1 MKILTLNHEF
11 PPVGGGAAPMSLQL
25 AKQFVS
31 MGHWVDVITMRW
43 RDMPAIEVIDGVTVY
58 RTWAVRKRP
67 DFCRTHEMATYLP
80 GAVGKAWRLA
90 RKNRYDVI
98 HTHFIIPGSP
108 LGWMIH
114 RLCGIPQV
122 VTCHGSDVPGYN
134 PDRFKLAHTLIK
146 PAWRFLANHADALV
160 CPSESLKRLLLKH
173 IPDLNVSVIPNGIDI
188 EKFPLPTAER
198 KNHILMCSR
207 MLPRKGFQYLIE
219 AVKDLSLD
227 WQVHLVGDGPYRPEL
242 EKLAQG
248 SKTPILFYG
257 WLDQQDEQFKR
268 LFRESSIFV
277 FPSEAE
283 NFPTVLLEAM
293 AAGVAV
299 ITSDA
304 GGCPEV
310 VGDAGL
316 IFPSQNVAAL
326 RNLLLTLVN
335 DAAKR
340 QEFSLAARR
349 RAEQFAWPA
358 IVQQYLEI
366 FETVVH
372 HK

>member
-1 MKILTLNHEF
+1 MNILTLNHEF

-25 AKQFVS
+25 AKQLVV
-31 MGHWVDVITMRW
+31 MGHRVDVITMRW
-43 RDMPAIEVIDGVTVY
+43 KNLPKKEVIDGVTIY
-58 RTWAVRKRP
+58 RTPAIRARP

-80 GAVGKAWRLA
+80 GAIGKAYHLA
-90 RKNRYDVI
+90 RKNSYDVI

-108 LGWMIH
+108 LGWIIH

-122 VTCHGSDVPGYN
+122 ITCHGSDVPGYN

-160 CPSESLKRLLLKH
+160 CPSDSLRRLLLKH
-173 IPDLNVSVIPNGIDI
+173 IPSLHISIIPNGIDI
-188 EKFPLPTAER
+188 SKFSPQPPDR
-198 KNHILMCSR
+198 KKNQILMCSR
-207 MLPRKGFQYLIE
+207 MLPRKGFQYLFE
-219 AVKDLSLD
+219 AAKDLSTN
-227 WQVHLVGDGPYRPEL
+227 WEIHLVGDGPYRQEL

-248 SKTPILFYG
+248 LKMPVIFHG
-257 WLDQQDEQFKR
+257 WLDQKDPRFTR
-268 LFRESSIFV
+268 LFEESSIFV

-283 NFPTVLLEAM
+283 NFPTVLLEALS
-293 AAGVAV
+293 AGLAV

-316 IFPSQNVAAL
+316 IFPSGKVENL
-326 RNLLLTLVN
+326 RTHLLNLVQ

-340 QEFSLAARR
+340 QQFSLAARK
-349 RAEQFAWPA
+349 RAEQFAWPQ
-358 IVQQYLEI
+358 ITQQYLDV
-366 FETVVH
+366 FNLL
-372 HK
+372 KK

>member
-25 AKQFVS
+25 AKQFVA
-31 MGHWVDVITMRW
+31 MGHHVDVITMRW
-43 RDMPAIEVIDGVTVY
+43 QNLPDKEIIDGVTVY
-58 RTWAVRKRP
+58 RTWAIRKRP
-67 DFCRTHEMATYLP
+67 DFCRTREMATYLP
-80 GAVGKAWRLA
+80 GAVGKAYRLA
-90 RKNRYDVI
+90 RQNRYDVI

-108 LGWMIH
+108 LGWLIH
-114 RLCGIPQV
+114 RLCKIPQL

-146 PAWRFLANHADALV
+146 PAWRFLATHADALV
-160 CPSESLKRLLLKH
+160 CPSESLKRLMLKH
-173 IPDLNVSVIPNGIDI
+173 IPNLNVSVIPNGIDI
-188 EKFPLPTAER
+188 NKFSPAADR
-198 KNHILMCSR
+198 KNNILMCSR

-219 AVKDLSLD
+219 AAKDLPPD
-227 WQVHLVGDGPYRPEL
+227 WHVHLIGDGPYRPEL
-242 EKLAQG
+242 EKLAAG
-248 SKTPILFYG
+248 SKTSITFHG
-257 WLDQQDEQFKR
+257 WLDQKDERFIR
-268 LFRESSIFV
+268 LFEECSIFV

-293 AAGVAV
+293 TAGLCV

-316 IFPSQNVAAL
+316 IFPSCDVPAL
-326 RNLLLTLVN
+326 RNHLLSLVGDPARRKTLS
-335 DAAKR
+335 A
-340 QEFSLAARR
+340 AARR

-358 IVQQYLEI
+358 IANRYLDAFGRI
-366 FETVVH
+366 Q
-372 HK
+372 KAR